1 MIAVTGANGQLGQKV
16 IQTLLNTEKANTI
29 VALVRNPDN
38 AHALKQLGV
47 VVRQADY
54 NNPETLKSAFVGV
67 LRSCC

>member
-38 AHALKQLGV
+38 AHALKHW
-47 VVRQADY
+47 
-54 NNPETLKSAFVGV
+54 E
-67 LRSCC
+67 